1 MNENIISQTCS
12 KVLNA
17 KHRTGQSSIRVGF
30 HSPENLDEQGA
41 AFDFSINCL
50 GVWWTCLL
58 LHAILVTFYFVWFLV
73 GVTVALWVE
82 IPTGSFGSIV
92 QYAFGP
98 VTLFGGMVHHR
109 LSYLAH
115 N

>member
-1 MNENIISQTCS
+1 VWLCFKYYIEPSTTITFV
-12 KVLNA
+12 K
-17 KHRTGQSSIRVGF
+17 
-30 HSPENLDEQGA
+30 GA

-58 LHAILVTFYFVWFLV
+58 LHAILITFYFVWFLV

-82 IPTGSFGSIV
+82 IPAGSFGSIV

>member
-17 KHRTGQSSIRVGF
+17 KHRT
-30 HSPENLDEQGA
+30 
-41 AFDFSINCL
+41 

-82 IPTGSFGSIV
+82 IPAGSFGSIV